1 MKLTLRLHLLPTVEQ
16 HTALRETMRLCN
28 EAATF
33 AAAQGFA
40 AGVFGQVSI
49 HRLAYYEIRK
59 RFGLSSQ
66 LAVRA
71 IAKAVECFQ
80 RDKTVC
86 PVFRADG
93 AVCYDQR
100 VLSFHGVNS
109 ASLWA
114 IGGRMEVPFLCGPYH
129 QARQGRIQGQADL
142 VLRDGVFY
150 LLCTIDMP
158 DNTPI
163 EPQDV
168 MGVDLGV
175 VNLAMTSDGTPHSG
189 ARVETCRSRYAK
201 RRQRLQR
208 AATLAQMDGAR
219 PKNIRRALKRMAR
232 KEACFRR
239 DVNHC
244 ISKTL
249 VAVAQGT
256 ERAIALEDLGGIR
269 ERSRFRKPQRA
280 RLAGWSFSQLRG
292 FVEYKAQLVGIPLVL
307 VDPRHTSQECNVC
320 GHIARTNRQTQAR
333 FSCQQ
338 CRYTT
343 NADFNAA
350 INIRNRAR
358 LRVPLVAG
366 SFRQL
371 SLPLANASNKLR
383 PSERST

>member
-1 MKLTLRLHLLPTVEQ
+1 MKLTLRLHLLPTADQ

-28 EAATF
+28 EAATY
-33 AAAQGFA
+33 AAAKGFA
-40 AGVFGQVSI
+40 AGVYGQVSL
-49 HRLAYYEIRK
+49 HHLAYYEIRE

-80 RDKTVC
+80 RDRTVC

-100 VLSFHGVNS
+100 VLSFHGLNS

-114 IGGRMEVPFLCGPYH
+114 IGGRVEVPFLCGPYQ

-158 DNTPI
+158 EDTPI

-175 VNLAMTSDGTPHSG
+175 VNLATTSDGTTHSG
-189 ARVETCRSRYAK
+189 AGIESCRTRYAK
-201 RRQRLQR
+201 CRQRLQR
-208 AATLAQMDGAR
+208 AAHMAQMDGKR
-219 PKNIRRALKRMAR
+219 PKNIRRALKRMAQ

-244 ISKTL
+244 VSKTL
-249 VAVAQGT
+249 VAAAKGT
-256 ERAIALEDLGGIR
+256 ERGIALEDLKDIR
-269 ERSRFRKPQRA
+269 SRSRFRKPQRA
-280 RLAGWSFSQLRG
+280 KMTGWAFDQLRH
-292 FVEYKAQLVGIPLVL
+292 FVEYKAQLAGVPVVL
-307 VDPRHTSQECNVC
+307 VDPRNTSKGCSQC
-320 GHIARTNRQTQAR
+320 GHVAKANRPSQAR
-333 FSCQQ
+333 FSCKQ
-338 CRYTT
+338 CGYTT
-343 NADFNAA
+343 HADFNAS

-358 LRVPLVAG
+358 FRVPLVAVR
-366 SFRQL
+366 FRQL
-371 SLPLANASNKLR
+371 RLPLAEPATSSVL
-383 PSERST
+383 

>member
-1 MKLTLRLHLLPTVEQ
+1 
-16 HTALRETMRLCN
+16 MRLCN
-28 EAATF
+28 EAATY
-33 AAAQGFA
+33 AAAKGFA
-40 AGVFGQVSI
+40 AGVYGQVSL
-49 HRLAYYEIRK
+49 HHLSYYKIRE

-100 VLSFHGVNS
+100 VLSFHGLNS

-114 IGGRMEVPFLCGPYH
+114 IGGRVEVPFLCGPYQ
-129 QARQGRIQGQADL
+129 QARHGRIHGQADL
-142 VLRDGVFY
+142 VLRDGIFY

-158 DNTPI
+158 EDTPI

-175 VNLAMTSDGTPHSG
+175 VNLATTSDGTTHSG
-189 ARVETCRSRYAK
+189 AGVEACRSRYAK

-208 AATLAQMDGAR
+208 AATVAQMDGKR
-219 PKNIRRALKRMAR
+219 PKRIRMALKRMAR
-232 KEACFRR
+232 KEAGFRR

-249 VAVAQGT
+249 VAACKGT
-256 ERAIALEDLGGIR
+256 ERGIALEDLKDIR
-269 ERSRFRKPQRA
+269 SRSRFRKPQRD
-280 RLAGWSFSQLRG
+280 RMAGWAFDQLRS
-292 FVEYKAQLVGIPLVL
+292 FVEYKAQLAGVPVVL
-307 VDPRHTSQECNVC
+307 VDPRNTSKGCSQC
-320 GHIARTNRQTQAR
+320 GHVAKTNRPSQAR
-333 FSCQQ
+333 FSCKA

-343 NADFNAA
+343 HADFNAA

-358 LRVPLVAG
+358 FRVPLVAG
-366 SFRQL
+366 SLRQL
-371 SLPLANASNKLR
+371 WLPLANASYKLR
-383 PSERST
+383 PLGRST